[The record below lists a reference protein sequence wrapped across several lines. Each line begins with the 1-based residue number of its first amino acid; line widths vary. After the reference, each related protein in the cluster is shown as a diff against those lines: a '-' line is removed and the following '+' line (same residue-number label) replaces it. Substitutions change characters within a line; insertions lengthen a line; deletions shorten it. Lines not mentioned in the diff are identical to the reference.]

1 MAPHSALKSTRNTIK
16 NKNQAVILCQLKSQ
30 KQKPTPLHLMQNI
43 SYEPV
48 MLYPSYYIQGWVVC
62 NGR

>member
-48 MLYPSYYIQGWVVC
+48 MLYPSYYI
-62 NGR
+62 